1 MFGGVDTHKD
11 VHVAAALDELG
22 RLLGTGSF
30 PTTTDG
36 LSAAVAV
43 AAQLGR
49 GRRRRRRRDRVV
61 GCRPGPSPHRAGVDV
76 REVMRPNRQHRRR
89 YGKSDEADAI
99 GAARAVLA
107 GEAVGTPKA
116 GTGQVE
122 AIRLLRI
129 ARRSAMK
136 ARTQAGNQIHAVID
150 TAPEQLR
157 RRFVGRSTADIVAEA
172 ARFRRRHAPTTPL
185 EAARL
190 SLRTLARRWEYLDD
204 ELAALDAQLDELTAS
219 TAPTLRAINGVGT
232 QVATA
237 VLAAAGDNPDRL
249 RSSASFAALCGVS
262 PIDAS
267 SGRQQHHRLNRY
279 GDRHANWA
287 LHVDHHQPAPLAPA
301 DPGLHGPTTRRRT
314 HPQDDHPLPQ
324 TTRRPRGLPRHH
336 HRPRP
341 PTRTRP
347 TTTNRC
353 LTSTQTLRLGTF
365 SMGAV
370 PIGRAVGLGS
380 RAAARPAQRT
390 LDAGPCR
397 SRRQPPSARA
407 PAPAGALPGLP
418 AAA

>member
-1 MFGGVDTHKD
+1 VRAIHNQDEGMAMTTMTHPPERAARVFGGVDTHKD

-30 PTTTDG
+30 ATTTDG
-36 LSAAVAV
+36 YR
-43 AAQLGR
+43 QLWRWLRSWGE
-49 GRRRRRRRDRVV
+49 VV
-61 GCRPGPSPHRAGVDV
+61 TVGVEGTGSWGAGLTRHLTAAGVDV

-89 YGKSDEADAI
+89 YGKSDQADAI

-107 GEAVGTPKA
+107 GEDVGTPKA

-157 RRFVGRSTADIVAEA
+157 RRFIARATDDIVAETA
-172 ARFRRRHAPTTPL
+172 MFRRRHAPTTPL

-190 SLRTLARRWEYLDD
+190 SLRTLARRWQYLDD
-204 ELAALDAQLDELTAS
+204 EMAALDAQLDELTAAV
-219 TAPTLRAINGVGT
+219 APTLRTINGVGP

-237 VLAAAGDNPDRL
+237 VLAAAGDNPERL

-267 SGRQQHHRLNRY
+267 SGRQQHHRLNLY

-287 LHVDHHQPAPLAPA
+287 LHVIIISRLRWH
-301 DPGLHGPTTRRRT
+301 
-314 HPQDDHPLPQ
+314 
-324 TTRRPRGLPRHH
+324 
-336 HRPRP
+336 P
-341 PTRTRP
+341 PTKAYMARRLAEGRTQKMII
-347 TTTNRC
+347 RC
-353 LTSTQTLRLGTF
+353 LKRHVAREVYRAITTDLRIQENHERP
-365 SMGAV
+365 S
-370 PIGRAVGLGS
+370 PI
-380 RAAARPAQRT
+380 AA
-390 LDAGPCR
+390 
-397 SRRQPPSARA
+397 
-407 PAPAGALPGLP
+407 
-418 AAA
+418 

>member
-1 MFGGVDTHKD
+1 MAMTTMTHPPDVAVRVFGGVDTHKD

-30 PTTTDG
+30 ATTTAG
-36 LSAAVAV
+36 YR
-43 AAQLGR
+43 QLWQWMRSWG
-49 GRRRRRRRDRVV
+49 DVVVV
-61 GCRPGPSPHRAGVDV
+61 GVEGTGSWGAGLARHLTGQGVDV

-107 GEAVGTPKA
+107 GEAVGIPKA

-150 TAPEQLR
+150 TAPDQLR
-157 RRFVGRSTADIVAEA
+157 RRFAGHSTGQIVAEA
-172 ARFRRRHAPTTPL
+172 ALFRRRHAPTTPL

-190 SLRTLARRWEYLDD
+190 SLRTLARRWEYLDE
-204 ELAALDAQLDELTAS
+204 ELKAVDAQLDELTAA

-237 VLAAAGDNPDRL
+237 LLAAAGDNPGRL

-287 LHVDHHQPAPLAPA
+287 LHVVIISRLRWHKPTQDYMARRLAQGRTHKMIIRCLKRHLVREIHRA
-301 DPGLHGPTTRRRT
+301 ITTDLGLHA
-314 HPQDDHPLPQ
+314 HPDLP
-324 TTRRPRGLPRHH
+324 
-336 HRPRP
+336 
-341 PTRTRP
+341 
-347 TTTNRC
+347 
-353 LTSTQTLRLGTF
+353 
-365 SMGAV
+365 V
-370 PIGRAVGLGS
+370 PI
-380 RAAARPAQRT
+380 AA
-390 LDAGPCR
+390 
-397 SRRQPPSARA
+397 
-407 PAPAGALPGLP
+407 
-418 AAA
+418 